1 MKGHERLIDM
11 RRAGKAP
18 RFVFINDYPCKTDWF
33 ENPGDAVTV
42 CTHGDSVEL
51 IDLRFLVGLKVSI
64 SGEDE
69 ARVKKLYERCKA
81 SGVGMVAAC
90 HIQPG
95 VKRWDQAGWAEVWKR
110 PEVAHG

>member
-18 RFVFINDYPCKTDWF
+18 RFVFLNDYPCKTDWF

-81 SGVGMVAAC
+81 IGVGMVAAC
-90 HIQPG
+90 HLQPG
-95 VKRWDQAGWAEVWKR
+95 VKQWDQAGWAEVWKR